1 MKTCT
6 VTEAKAKLSELLH
19 EVEDAESIYLTRNG
33 EVAGVLV
40 NPDEWESI
48 RETLEIFSDPALML
62 QIRASRRSKK
72 LYTIDE
78 VFGSIEE

>member
-19 EVEDAESIYLTRNG
+19 EVEEESIYLTRNG

-40 NPDEWESI
+40 DPDEWESI
-48 RETLEIFSDPALML
+48 QETLEILADPALML
-62 QIRASRRSKK
+62 QIRSSRRSKK
-72 LYTIDE
+72 LYTMDE
-78 VFGSIEE
+78 VFGDIEG

>member
-19 EVEDAESIYLTRNG
+19 EVEEESIYLTRNG

-40 NPDEWESI
+40 DPDEWESVQ
-48 RETLEIFSDPALML
+48 ETLEILADPALML
-62 QIRASRRSKK
+62 QIRASKRSKK
-72 LYTIDE
+72 VYTMDE
-78 VFGSIEE
+78 VFGDIEE